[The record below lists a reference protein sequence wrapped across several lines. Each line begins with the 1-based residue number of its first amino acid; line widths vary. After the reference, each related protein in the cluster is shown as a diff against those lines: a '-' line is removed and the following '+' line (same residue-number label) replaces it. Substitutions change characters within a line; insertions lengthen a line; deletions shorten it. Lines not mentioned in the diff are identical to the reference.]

1 MSDDAIERWSEHARG
16 CATCG
21 SEDRGTCAAGRPLL
35 AAAARADEAA
45 EVASAKLAERLRQG
59 DHSFAAPEHEHDEDG
74 EPDEDQADEP
84 ELDDGPKPELLG
96 RLQALSLADA
106 SKGTY
111 AVTIQ
116 VEVEHAND
124 QASCSEARAAL
135 TRLAID
141 LVRFYRLPLALT
153 VQP

>member
-1 MSDDAIERWSEHARG
+1 MNDAIERWSEHARG

-45 EVASAKLAERLRQG
+45 EVASAKLAEQLRC
-59 DHSFAAPEHEHDEDG
+59 DDPASCPEHERPEPDEDG
-74 EPDEDQADEP
+74 DQADEP
-84 ELDDGPKPELLG
+84 EPDDGPKPELLG

-106 SKGTY
+106 GKGTY

-124 QASCSEARAAL
+124 QASCNEARAAL

>member
-35 AAAARADEAA
+35 AAAARTDEAA
-45 EVASAKLAERLRQG
+45 EVASAKLAEQLRC
-59 DHSFAAPEHEHDEDG
+59 DDPEACPEHERP
-74 EPDEDQADEP
+74 EPDEDEPDEDEP
-84 ELDDGPKPELLG
+84 DAGPNPELLG

-106 SKGTY
+106 GKGTY

-124 QASCSEARAAL
+124 AASCGEARAAL

-141 LVRFYRLPLALT
+141 LVRFYRLPLALV